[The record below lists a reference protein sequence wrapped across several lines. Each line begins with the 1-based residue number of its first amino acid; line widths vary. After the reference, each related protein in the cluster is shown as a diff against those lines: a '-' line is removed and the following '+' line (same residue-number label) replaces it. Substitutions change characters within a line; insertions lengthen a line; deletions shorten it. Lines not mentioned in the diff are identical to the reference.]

1 METVT
6 ARTLA
11 VQILLQVFYESAYA
25 NLALER
31 ALKYC
36 SLTPRDRGL
45 VTELV
50 NGTIRMKKHLD
61 WVLDLFLVAKRRKLE
76 RRVYVILI
84 LSLYQLLFLERI
96 PAYAVINEAVEMT
109 RSEGKG
115 ASGLVNG
122 LLRNV
127 ERNRDQITYPDPS
140 RDMVSYLAVFYSHPE
155 WMVSRWVD
163 RYGYEDTRRLLAF
176 NNQSPPLTVRVNR
189 LKTRDSALAA
199 LMDDEGV
206 KAKAGMIAD
215 TSLLLESTP
224 GPISGLRSYRD
235 GLFYVQS
242 ESTMLI
248 PLCLA
253 PQPGSLVYDFCCGV
267 GGKTTH
273 LAELMGD
280 RGKIVAFDLYQHK
293 LELLGMNCRRLGISI
308 VESRRAD
315 LLEPIPELTEADAV
329 LLDAPCSGLGV
340 LRSRAD
346 LRWRKKEE
354 DIALMSE
361 LQSRM
366 LEQVARTVRPGG
378 KLLYSTCSLEPE
390 ENQEVVERFVAHHT
404 EFEFMNL
411 DEVLEQNPWLS
422 MEDTVAGKGHLTIFP
437 PRHQADGMF
446 VSLMRRIY
454 GGQDRAA
461 GA

>member
-1 METVT
+1 M
-6 ARTLA
+6 
-11 VQILLQVFYESAYA
+11 
-25 NLALER
+25 
-31 ALKYC
+31 KHC
-36 SLTPRDRGL
+36 SLAPRDRGL

-61 WVLDLFLVAKRRKLE
+61 WVLDLFLASKQRKLE
-76 RRVYVILI
+76 RKVYVILI
-84 LSLYQLLFLERI
+84 MSIYQLLFLERV
-96 PAYAVINEAVEMT
+96 PSYAVINEAVEMT

-127 ERNRDQITYPDPS
+127 DRNRGQITYPDPS
-140 RDMVSYLAVFYSHPE
+140 RDQVSYLAVFYSHPE
-155 WMVSRWVD
+155 WMVSRWIG
-163 RYGYEDTRRLLAF
+163 RYGYEDTRKLLAF

-189 LKTRDSALAA
+189 LKTNVSELAA
-199 LMDDEGV
+199 LFDEEGV
-206 KAKAGMIAD
+206 KAGVGKIPD

-224 GPISGLRSYRD
+224 GPLSELRSYRD
-235 GLFYVQS
+235 GLFYIQG

-253 PQPGSLVYDFCCGV
+253 PKPGSLVYDFCCGV

-280 RGKIVAFDLYQHK
+280 RGKITAFDLYRHK
-293 LELLGMNCRRLGISI
+293 LELLELNCRRLGISI
-308 VESRRAD
+308 VESRQGD
-315 LLEPIPELTEADAV
+315 LFDQVPELAEADAV

-390 ENQEVVERFVAHHT
+390 ENEELVERFVAKHRD
-404 EFEFMNL
+404 FEFVNL
-411 DEVLEQNPWLS
+411 DEALELNPWLNTGGNAAGNGYL
-422 MEDTVAGKGHLTIFP
+422 TVFP

-446 VSLMRRIY
+446 MALLRRI
-454 GGQDRAA
+454 
-461 GA
+461 

>member
-1 METVT
+1 MT
-6 ARTLA
+6 ARNLA
-11 VQILLQVFYESAYA
+11 VQVLLQVFYESAYA
-25 NLALER
+25 NLALEK

-36 SLTPRDRGL
+36 SLAPRDRGL

-61 WVLDLFLVAKRRKLE
+61 WVLDLFLATKRRQLE

-84 LSLYQLLFLERI
+84 LSLYQLLFLERV
-96 PAYAVINEAVEMT
+96 PAYAVINEAVEMA

-127 ERNRDQITYPDPS
+127 ERSRDQITYPDPS
-140 RDMVSYLAVFYSHPE
+140 RDIVSYLAVFYSHPE
-155 WMVSRWVD
+155 WMVSRWID
-163 RYGYEDTRRLLAF
+163 RYGYEDTRKLLAF

-189 LKTRDSALAA
+189 LKTNASELAA
-199 LMDDEGV
+199 RLDAEGV
-206 KAKAGMIAD
+206 KARAGKISD
-215 TSLLLESTP
+215 TSLLLESLPTP
-224 GPISGLRSYRD
+224 LSELQAYSE
-235 GLFYVQS
+235 GLFYIQG

-253 PQPGSLVYDFCCGV
+253 PRPDSLVYDFCCGV

-280 RGKIVAFDLYQHK
+280 RGKIVAFDLYRHK
-293 LELLGMNCRRLGISI
+293 LELLEQNCRRLGISI
-308 VESRRAD
+308 VESRQGD
-315 LLEPIPELTEADAV
+315 LFDLIPELTEADAV

-366 LEQVARTVRPGG
+366 LEQAARTVRPGG

-390 ENQEVVERFVAHHT
+390 ENQEVVRELRDRHPDLVPEDLNSHLPRPLPRPEDRQQAA
-404 EFEFMNL
+404 
-411 DEVLEQNPWLS
+411 QGWLQLYPHVHG
-422 MEDTVAGKGHLTIFP
+422 T
-437 PRHQADGMF
+437 DGF
-446 VSLMRRIY
+446 FIARLRKR
-454 GGQDRAA
+454 
-461 GA
+461 

>member
-1 METVT
+1 M
-6 ARTLA
+6 
-11 VQILLQVFYESAYA
+11 YESAYA
-25 NLALER
+25 NLALDQ
-31 ALKYC
+31 ALKHC
-36 SLTPRDRGL
+36 SLAPRDRGL

-61 WVLDLFLVAKRRKLE
+61 WVLDLFLAGKQRKLE
-76 RRVYVILI
+76 RKVYVILI
-84 LSLYQLLFLERI
+84 MSIYQLLFLERV
-96 PAYAVINEAVEMT
+96 PSYAVINEAVEMT

-127 ERNRDQITYPDPS
+127 DRNRGQITYPDPS
-140 RDMVSYLAVFYSHPE
+140 RDQVSYLAVFYSHPE
-155 WMVSRWVD
+155 WMVSRWIG
-163 RYGYEDTRRLLAF
+163 RYGYEDTRKLLAF

-189 LKTRDSALAA
+189 LKTNVSELAA
-199 LMDDEGV
+199 LFDEEGV
-206 KAKAGMIAD
+206 KAGVGKIPD

-224 GPISGLRSYRD
+224 GPLSELRSYRD
-235 GLFYVQS
+235 GLFYIQG

-253 PQPGSLVYDFCCGV
+253 PKPGSLVYDFCCGV

-280 RGKIVAFDLYQHK
+280 RGKITAFDLYRHK
-293 LELLGMNCRRLGISI
+293 LELLELNCRRLGISI
-308 VESRRAD
+308 VESRQGD
-315 LLEPIPELTEADAV
+315 LFDQVPELAEADAV

-390 ENQEVVERFVAHHT
+390 ENEELVERFVAKHRD
-404 EFEFMNL
+404 FEFVNL
-411 DEVLEQNPWLS
+411 DEALELNPWLNTGGNAAGNGYL
-422 MEDTVAGKGHLTIFP
+422 TVFP

-446 VSLMRRIY
+446 MALLRRI
-454 GGQDRAA
+454 
-461 GA
+461 

>member
-1 METVT
+1 M
-6 ARTLA
+6 
-11 VQILLQVFYESAYA
+11 
-25 NLALER
+25 
-31 ALKYC
+31 KHC
-36 SLTPRDRGL
+36 SLAPRDRGL

-61 WVLDLFLVAKRRKLE
+61 WVLDLFLAGKQRKLE

-84 LSLYQLLFLERI
+84 LSLYQLLFLERV
-96 PAYAVINEAVEMT
+96 PAYAVINEAVEMA
-109 RSEGKG
+109 RSVGKG

-127 ERNRDQITYPDPS
+127 ERNRGQITYPDPS
-140 RDMVSYLAVFYSHPE
+140 RDPVSYLAVFYSHPE
-155 WMVSRWVD
+155 WMVSRWIG
-163 RYGYEDTRRLLAF
+163 RYGYEDTQKLLAF

-189 LKTRDSALAA
+189 LKTNVAELAA
-199 LMDDEGV
+199 LFDEEGV
-206 KAKAGMIAD
+206 KTRAGRISD
-215 TSLLLESTP
+215 TSLVLESTP
-224 GPISGLRSYRD
+224 GPLYELQSYRD
-235 GLFYVQS
+235 GLFYIQG

-280 RGKIVAFDLYQHK
+280 RGRIIAVDLYPHK
-293 LELLGMNCRRLGISI
+293 LELLEQNCRRLGISI
-308 VESRRAD
+308 VESRQGD
-315 LLEPIPELTEADAV
+315 LFDLVPELTEADAV
-329 LLDAPCSGLGV
+329 LLDAPCTGLGV

-390 ENQEVVERFVAHHT
+390 ENEELVERFVANHRD
-404 EFEFMNL
+404 FEFVNL
-411 DEVLEQNPWLS
+411 DELLEMNPWLTT
-422 MEDTVAGKGHLTIFP
+422 EGNAAGNGYLTVFP
-437 PRHQADGMF
+437 PRHKADGMF
-446 VSLMRRIY
+446 VSLMRRI
-454 GGQDRAA
+454 
-461 GA
+461 

>member
-1 METVT
+1 
-6 ARTLA
+6 
-11 VQILLQVFYESAYA
+11 
-25 NLALER
+25 
-31 ALKYC
+31 
-36 SLTPRDRGL
+36 
-45 VTELV
+45 
-50 NGTIRMKKHLD
+50 MKKHLD
-61 WVLDLFLVAKRRKLE
+61 WVLDLFLASKQRKLE
-76 RRVYVILI
+76 RKVYVILI
-84 LSLYQLLFLERI
+84 MSIYQLLFLERV
-96 PAYAVINEAVEMT
+96 PSYAVINEAVEMT

-127 ERNRDQITYPDPS
+127 DRNRGQITYPDPS
-140 RDMVSYLAVFYSHPE
+140 RDQVSYLAVFYSHPE
-155 WMVSRWVD
+155 WMVSRWIG
-163 RYGYEDTRRLLAF
+163 RYGYEDTRKLLAF

-189 LKTRDSALAA
+189 LKTNVSELAA
-199 LMDDEGV
+199 LFDEEGV
-206 KAKAGMIAD
+206 KAGVGKIPD

-224 GPISGLRSYRD
+224 GPLSELRSYRD
-235 GLFYVQS
+235 GLFYIQG

-253 PQPGSLVYDFCCGV
+253 PKPGSLVYDFCCGV

-280 RGKIVAFDLYQHK
+280 RGKITAFDLYRHK
-293 LELLGMNCRRLGISI
+293 LELLELNCRRLGISI
-308 VESRRAD
+308 VESRQGD
-315 LLEPIPELTEADAV
+315 LFDQVPELAEADAV

-390 ENQEVVERFVAHHT
+390 ENEELVERFVAKHRD
-404 EFEFMNL
+404 FEFVNL
-411 DEVLEQNPWLS
+411 DEALELNPWLNTGGNAAGNGYL
-422 MEDTVAGKGHLTIFP
+422 TVFP

-446 VSLMRRIY
+446 MALLRRI
-454 GGQDRAA
+454 
-461 GA
+461 

>member
-1 METVT
+1 M
-6 ARTLA
+6 
-11 VQILLQVFYESAYA
+11 YESAYA
-25 NLALER
+25 NLALDQ
-31 ALKYC
+31 ALKHC
-36 SLTPRDRGL
+36 SLAPRDRGL

-61 WVLDLFLVAKRRKLE
+61 WVLDLFLASKQRKLE
-76 RRVYVILI
+76 RKVYVILI
-84 LSLYQLLFLERI
+84 MSIYQLLFLERV
-96 PAYAVINEAVEMT
+96 PSYAVINEAVEMT

-127 ERNRDQITYPDPS
+127 DRNRGQITYPDPS
-140 RDMVSYLAVFYSHPE
+140 RDQVSYLAVFYSHPE
-155 WMVSRWVD
+155 WMVSRWIG
-163 RYGYEDTRRLLAF
+163 RYGYEDTRKLLAF

-189 LKTRDSALAA
+189 LKTNVSELAA
-199 LMDDEGV
+199 LFDEEGV
-206 KAKAGMIAD
+206 KAGVGKIPD

-224 GPISGLRSYRD
+224 GPLSELRSYRD
-235 GLFYVQS
+235 GLFYIQG

-253 PQPGSLVYDFCCGV
+253 PKPGSLVYDFCCGV

-280 RGKIVAFDLYQHK
+280 RGKITAFDLYRHK
-293 LELLGMNCRRLGISI
+293 LELLELNCRRLGISI
-308 VESRRAD
+308 VESRQGD
-315 LLEPIPELTEADAV
+315 LFDQVPELAEADAV

-390 ENQEVVERFVAHHT
+390 ENEELVERFVAKHRD
-404 EFEFMNL
+404 FEFVNL
-411 DEVLEQNPWLS
+411 DEALELNPWLNTGGNAAGNGYL
-422 MEDTVAGKGHLTIFP
+422 TVFP

-446 VSLMRRIY
+446 MALLRRI
-454 GGQDRAA
+454 
-461 GA
+461 